1 MQLFFDIEGN
11 DLLEGV
17 TKIWCICAVNIETGE
32 EHSWRYDQIEEAL
45 DFLGDAE
52 LLVAHN
58 GIRYDFP
65 ALKKVHGWDPQ
76 KPVRHDS
83 LVLARLAYPNIKKT
97 DKELVKDGFPGKLVG
112 KDSLEA
118 WGHRVG
124 IHKAD
129 YQGGFDAW
137 SQEMQDYC
145 LQDCVTGAA
154 LYRYLK
160 VHEMDQR
167 AVTLEHRATEVCFA
181 MEMAGWPFD
190 EKAAGELYT
199 KLTARKQELE
209 EHLVKKFGSWQ
220 EVDRIFTPKRPNAKL
235 GYTGTWVEE
244 EYVEY
249 TKEGDPIWKTRK
261 VFKGD
266 PVTKYKTVTFNPGS
280 RKHIIKKLLEA
291 GWKPDE
297 YTDKGSPKLDEEV
310 LENLDLPEAKDLIE
324 FLLVQKR
331 LGQLGDGKQAWLQ
344 HVKNGKIHASYNTM
358 GTVTG
363 RAAHYN
369 PNIAQVPKGSKPYGK
384 ECRALFTVPKG
395 WKLLGCDFE
404 GLELRCLAHWMAAF
418 DKGTYADTVVNGD
431 VHWTHSIAMGL
442 IEGERDKESLLHDT
456 VRDNSK
462 TITYADL
469 YGCGPAKAGN
479 IVFGLV
485 NNLKN
490 LKLTTAA
497 DELYRKFFG
506 KATSVGPKQLEN
518 AGKKLKQSLLKYF
531 PARKRLIEVVGSKA
545 EKGFL
550 KSLDGRHVPV
560 RAKHSALNSL
570 LQSTGAILC
579 KRWLVDTHDNLIAA
593 GYRWGWDGDFVI
605 LGWIHDELQI
615 AVREGLEDVI
625 GPIVVQS
632 AKDTGPKYGFR
643 CRLDSKY
650 IVGNSWKE
658 TH

>member
-1 MQLFFDIEGN
+1 MQLFFDIEAN

-17 TKIWCICAVNIETGE
+17 TKVWCICAVNIETGE
-32 EHSWRYDQIEEAL
+32 KYSWRYDQIKEAL
-45 DFLGDAE
+45 DFLSGEDVTT
-52 LLVAHN
+52 LIAHN
-58 GIRYDFP
+58 GIRYDLP
-65 ALKKVHGWDPQ
+65 ALEKVCGWKPQ
-76 KPVRHDS
+76 PWTVIHDT
-83 LVLARLAYPNIKKT
+83 LVLARLHSPNIKKT
-97 DKELVKDGFPGKLVG
+97 DKELVKSGFPGKLVG

-145 LQDCVTGAA
+145 LQDCETGAA

-160 VHEMDQR
+160 VHEMDSR
-167 AVTLEHRATEVCFA
+167 SVELEHRATEVCFQ
-181 MEMAGWPFD
+181 MELAGWPFD
-190 EKAAGELYT
+190 EAAAGALYT
-199 KLTARKQELE
+199 KLKARQDELE
-209 EHLVKKFGSWQ
+209 KSLVETFGSWQ
-220 EVDRIFTPKRPNAKL
+220 EVDKIFVPKRDNKKL
-235 GYTGTWVEE
+235 GYKAGVE
-244 EYVEY
+244 
-249 TKEGDPIWKTRK
+249 
-261 VFKGD
+261 
-266 PVTKYKTVTFNPGS
+266 VTKYKTVTFNPGS
-280 RKHIIKKLLEA
+280 RNHIIKKLLEA

-297 YTDKGSPKLDEEV
+297 YTDKGAPKLDEEV

-418 DKGTYADTVVNGD
+418 DKGDYADTVVNGD

-442 IEGERDKESLLHDT
+442 IGGERDKESLLHDT

-497 DELYRKFFG
+497 NDLYRKFFKG
-506 KATSVGPKQLEN
+506 ANQVEKKHLERAGKQLKN
-518 AGKKLKQSLLKYF
+518 SLLQYF
-531 PARKRLIEVVGSKA
+531 PARARLIKAVGSKA
-545 EKGFL
+545 EKGWL

-579 KRWLVDTHDNLIAA
+579 KRWLVDTCDNLIAA

-632 AKDTGPKYGFR
+632 AKDTGPKYEFR

-650 IVGNSWKE
+650 VVGNSWKE